1 MFFLVKKSKAQSLGL
16 VNSEIYNRDIVN
28 LIKNKKLK
36 YTMLSVVRTNSG
48 MTSYFTI
55 LNNLAGRP
63 DVLTSEMLKKSII
76 KDLGSFYS
84 VVERVAGDEEFSIE
98 IFKNG
103 NYDSIISYE
112 SSLIKLNKELI
123 EMGKEPL
130 YLLYPVDWVAL
141 NDMPFAF
148 IDQNL
153 NQKED
158 FIKLQQFLLKDETK
172 LKLE

>member
-1 MFFLVKKSKAQSLGL
+1 
-16 VNSEIYNRDIVN
+16 
-28 LIKNKKLK
+28 
-36 YTMLSVVRTNSG
+36 MLSVVRTNSG

-130 YLLYPVDWVAL
+130 YLLYPVD
-141 NDMPFAF
+141 
-148 IDQNL
+148 
-153 NQKED
+153 
-158 FIKLQQFLLKDETK
+158 
-172 LKLE
+172 